1 MESTFATSTNHG
13 KPASDTNAQMTAL
26 NPVLTLVIS
35 AALVAKGRKRWFGYT
50 GRGPESQQPGQS
62 RVFCPCLLR
71 SKQPLTLGS
80 IYKLRV
86 WAFFTGSMTV
96 H

>member
-1 MESTFATSTNHG
+1 
-13 KPASDTNAQMTAL
+13 
-26 NPVLTLVIS
+26 
-35 AALVAKGRKRWFGYT
+35 LVAKGRKRWFGYT

-62 RVFCPCLLR
+62 RVFCPCLLW
-71 SKQPLTLGS
+71 SKQPLTPGS
-80 IYKLRV
+80 IYRLRV